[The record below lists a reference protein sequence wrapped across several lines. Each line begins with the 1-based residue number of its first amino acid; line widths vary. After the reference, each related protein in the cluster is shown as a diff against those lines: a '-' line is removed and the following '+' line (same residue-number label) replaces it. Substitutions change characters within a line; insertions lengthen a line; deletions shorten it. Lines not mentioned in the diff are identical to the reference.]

1 MRCDEC
7 GAEFSGDKTCLARF
21 HALLAAEVDN
31 EELRQMHGLT
41 VLTYHL
47 QHPTLIKPW
56 YQIFGAGVLQRVF
69 GQGEDWGEVLVE
81 THPRRIGRRADA
93 AIVRLKAARGSAT
106 PNWVVTHPIA
116 GELTIATID
125 PDPSPGPA
133 QQILAWARSVAEHRY
148 LRTGD
153 EQL

>member
-7 GAEFSGDKTCLARF
+7 GAEFSGDETCLARF

-47 QHPTLIKPW
+47 QHPTLTKPW
-56 YQIFGAGVLQRVF
+56 YQNFGAGVLQRVF
-69 GQGEDWGEVLVE
+69 GQGDDLGEVLME
-81 THPRRIGRRADA
+81 THPTRIGRRADA
-93 AIVRLKAARGSAT
+93 GIARLKAAGGSAM

-148 LRTGD
+148 LRTSD
-153 EQL
+153 EQR